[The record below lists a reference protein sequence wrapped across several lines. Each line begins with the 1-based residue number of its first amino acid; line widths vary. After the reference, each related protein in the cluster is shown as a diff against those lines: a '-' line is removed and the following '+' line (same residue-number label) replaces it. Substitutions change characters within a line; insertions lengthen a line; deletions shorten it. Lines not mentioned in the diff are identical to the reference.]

1 MSNFN
6 RLQNRAQD
14 AYNELCSLYGD
25 HNAQFLMK
33 VRGACCPVVARLARE
48 FGRSR
53 AAVKAVQEYRSLTSL
68 RGGYLKLMTACHN
81 DGQVRRLVENVGRG
95 GRKLSPWEIDTAVAV
110 VLAVIDAK
118 GV

>member
-14 AYNELCSLYGD
+14 SYDVLCSLYGD

-53 AAVKAVQEYRSLTSL
+53 AAIKAVQEYRSLTSL

-81 DGQVRRLVENVGRG
+81 DGQVRRLVESVGDR
-95 GRKLSPWEIDTAVAV
+95 RKLSPWEIDTAVAV